1 VRSVLGGCV
10 AASVLVAACGSSSPS
25 RTSQSPRSSVT
36 DPSITAKPAGATP
49 SDSAVMV
56 CAPEAQREI
65 AATLGLSPT
74 QVTPPTWNDH
84 VYSCTYQFPD
94 GYFVLSVKELD
105 NANETVAYYDAFR
118 ARLGER
124 PGSIALGNGAF
135 VTTTGSVVVR
145 KDFKVLL
152 VDTTH
157 LPARFGT
164 PPQDRPDAGLSVA
177 ATVMSCWTG
186 A

>member
-1 VRSVLGGCV
+1 M
-10 AASVLVAACGSSSPS
+10 
-25 RTSQSPRSSVT
+25 T
-36 DPSITAKPAGATP
+36 
-49 SDSAVMV
+49 
-56 CAPEAQREI
+56 
-65 AATLGLSPT
+65 PT

-84 VYSCTYQFPD
+84 VYSCTYQYPD

-105 NANETVAYYDAFR
+105 NVKATVAYYDAFR
-118 ARLGER
+118 TRLGER

-135 VTTTGSVVVR
+135 VTTDGEIVVR

-164 PPQDRPDAGLSVA
+164 PPQDRSDAGLSVA